1 MPGPTAGSA
10 GDTSTAPATPA
21 EAGPGAAATASTG
34 TDASATDPA
43 VGDPSVTDAAVT
55 DMDATA
61 PSGGT
66 PGRATIGV
74 LGGLVALGP
83 LTTDLYLPGLPAI
96 AEDLVAEPAAVQ
108 LTLTFSM
115 FGVAAG
121 QLIFGPLS
129 DRFGRR
135 PPLLAGLVI
144 YTLASVVCVIAPNL
158 TVLIAARFV
167 QGAAGAAGL
176 VIGRAVARDRFEGV
190 AMIRFL
196 ASITLISGLAPI
208 LAPLFGAQMLRF
220 TSWRGTFGA
229 LAALG
234 LLLTLV
240 AFGALRET
248 LPASAR
254 RGGGLSTTLRT
265 MSGLLRNVPFL
276 GLLLTSTF
284 AFGALFGYISGSSVV
299 LQHVYHVSPQTYSLL
314 FGLNSVAI
322 VGATQLNGRILA
334 PRFPAAALMRT
345 GLAAMIAAGV
355 ALVLVTA
362 VWDLGLVAVCAS
374 LFVMMASL
382 GMVLPNS
389 AARALSLVAPQAAG
403 SASALLGT
411 GTFLCGAIVA
421 PLSSLGGSPSAVL
434 LAVVVLSCALLSAAS
449 YLLLMRPAKTTPA
462 DAPEPAVA

>member
-10 GDTSTAPATPA
+10 GDTSTAPASPADSATPVDAAPVDTGAAA
-21 EAGPGAAATASTG
+21 EAAATAGATG
-34 TDASATDPA
+34 R
-43 VGDPSVTDAAVT
+43 AAVV
-55 DMDATA
+55 
-61 PSGGT
+61 
-66 PGRATIGV
+66 V

-96 AEDLVAEPAAVQ
+96 AEDLAAQPAAVQ

-121 QLIFGPLS
+121 QLLFGPLS

-135 PPLLAGLVI
+135 PPLLAGLVV
-144 YTLASVVCVIAPNL
+144 YTLASIVCVIAPDL

-240 AFGALRET
+240 AFAALRET
-248 LPASAR
+248 LPPSAR
-254 RGGGLSTTLRT
+254 RGGGLTSTLRT
-265 MSGLLRNVPFL
+265 MGGLLRNLPFL
-276 GLLLTSTF
+276 GLMLTSTF

-322 VGATQLNGRILA
+322 VGATQLNGRVLA
-334 PRFPAAALMRT
+334 PRFTAGALMRT
-345 GLAAMIAAGV
+345 GLAVMIAAGV
-355 ALVLVTA
+355 SLVLVTA
-362 VWDLGLVAVCAS
+362 VWDLGLVAVCGS

-389 AARALSLVAPQAAG
+389 AARALSLVPPQSAG

-411 GTFLCGAIVA
+411 GTFLCGAVVA

-449 YLLLMRPAKTTPA
+449 YLLLLRPARTAPA
-462 DAPEPAVA
+462 DATEPAAA

>member
-10 GDTSTAPATPA
+10 GDTSTAPASPAADATVASTADAATPD
-21 EAGPGAAATASTG
+21 AAAT
-34 TDASATDPA
+34 P
-43 VGDPSVTDAAVT
+43 TDAAGT
-55 DMDATA
+55 AAGAT
-61 PSGGT
+61 
-66 PGRATIGV
+66 GRAAIVV

-96 AEDLVAEPAAVQ
+96 ADDLVAEPAAVQ

-135 PPLLAGLVI
+135 PPLLAGLVV
-144 YTLASVVCVIAPNL
+144 YTLASIVCVIAPDL
-158 TVLIAARFV
+158 TTLIAARFV

-240 AFGALRET
+240 AFAALRET
-248 LPASAR
+248 LPPSAR
-254 RGGGLSTTLRT
+254 RGGGLSGTLRT
-265 MSGLLRNVPFL
+265 MGGLLRNMPFL

-322 VGATQLNGRILA
+322 VGATQLNGRVLA
-334 PRFPAAALMRT
+334 PRFTAGALMRT
-345 GLAAMIAAGV
+345 GLAVMIAAGV
-355 ALVLVTA
+355 SLVLVTA

-389 AARALSLVAPQAAG
+389 AARALSLVAPQSAG

-411 GTFLCGAIVA
+411 GTFLCGAVVA

-434 LAVVVLSCALLSAAS
+434 LAVVVLSCAVLSAAS
-449 YLLLMRPAKTTPA
+449 YLLLLRPARTAPA
-462 DAPEPAVA
+462 DAPEPAAA

>member
-10 GDTSTAPATPA
+10 GDTSTTPASPAATPA
-21 EAGPGAAATASTG
+21 
-34 TDASATDPA
+34 
-43 VGDPSVTDAAVT
+43 DAAESVESAAG
-55 DMDATA
+55 AT
-61 PSGGT
+61 
-66 PGRATIGV
+66 GRAAIVV

-96 AEDLVAEPAAVQ
+96 ADDLVAEPAAVQ

-121 QLIFGPLS
+121 QLLFGPLS

-135 PPLLAGLVI
+135 PPLLAGLVV
-144 YTLASVVCVIAPNL
+144 YTLASIVCVIAPDL

-240 AFGALRET
+240 AFAALRET
-248 LPASAR
+248 LPPSAR
-254 RGGGLSTTLRT
+254 RGGGLSGTLRT
-265 MSGLLRNVPFL
+265 MGGLLRDRPFL

-284 AFGALFGYISGSSVV
+284 AFGTLFGYISGSSVV

-322 VGATQLNGRILA
+322 VGATQLNGRVLA
-334 PRFPAAALMRT
+334 PRFTAGALMRT
-345 GLAAMIAAGV
+345 GLAVMIAAGV
-355 ALVLVTA
+355 SLVLVTA

-389 AARALSLVAPQAAG
+389 AARALSLVAPQSAG

-411 GTFLCGAIVA
+411 GTFLCGAVVA

-434 LAVVVLSCALLSAAS
+434 LAVVVLSCSVLSAVS
-449 YLLLMRPAKTTPA
+449 YLLLLRPARSAPA
-462 DAPEPAVA
+462 DVTEPAAA

>member
-10 GDTSTAPATPA
+10 GDTSTAPASPAATPA
-21 EAGPGAAATASTG
+21 
-34 TDASATDPA
+34 
-43 VGDPSVTDAAVT
+43 DAAGT
-55 DMDATA
+55 AADAA
-61 PSGGT
+61 GT
-66 PGRATIGV
+66 PADAAGATGRAAIVV

-96 AEDLVAEPAAVQ
+96 ADDLVAEPAAVQ

-135 PPLLAGLVI
+135 PPLLVGLVV
-144 YTLASVVCVIAPNL
+144 YTLASIVCVIAPDL
-158 TVLIAARFV
+158 TTLIAARFV

-240 AFGALRET
+240 AFAALRET
-248 LPASAR
+248 LPPSAR
-254 RGGGLSTTLRT
+254 RGGGLSGTLRT
-265 MSGLLRNVPFL
+265 MGGLLRNMPFL

-322 VGATQLNGRILA
+322 VGATQLNGRVLA
-334 PRFPAAALMRT
+334 PRFTAGALMRT
-345 GLAAMIAAGV
+345 GLAVMIAAGV
-355 ALVLVTA
+355 SLVLVTA

-389 AARALSLVAPQAAG
+389 AARALSLVAPQSAG

-411 GTFLCGAIVA
+411 GTFLCGAVVA

-434 LAVVVLSCALLSAAS
+434 LAVVVLSCAVLSAAS
-449 YLLLMRPAKTTPA
+449 YLLLLRPARTVPA
-462 DAPEPAVA
+462 DATEPAAA

>member
-21 EAGPGAAATASTG
+21 APTDAAPAAPTDAATAT
-34 TDASATDPA
+34 AAA
-43 VGDPSVTDAAVT
+43 ADAAAG
-55 DMDATA
+55 AT
-61 PSGGT
+61 
-66 PGRATIGV
+66 GRAAIVV

-135 PPLLAGLVI
+135 PPLLAGLVV
-144 YTLASVVCVIAPNL
+144 YTLASIVCVIAPDL

-240 AFGALRET
+240 AFAALRET

-254 RGGGLSTTLRT
+254 RGGGLSSTLRT
-265 MSGLLRNVPFL
+265 MGGLLRDRPFL

-322 VGATQLNGRILA
+322 VGATQLNGRVLA
-334 PRFPAAALMRT
+334 PRFTAGALMRT
-345 GLAAMIAAGV
+345 GLAVMIAAGV
-355 ALVLVTA
+355 SLVLATA

-374 LFVMMASL
+374 LFVMMAGL

-389 AARALSLVAPQAAG
+389 AARALSLIAPQSAG

-411 GTFLCGAIVA
+411 GTFLCGALVA
-421 PLSSLGGSPSAVL
+421 PLSSLGGRPSAVL
-434 LAVVVLSCALLSAAS
+434 LAVVVLSCSLLSAAS
-449 YLLLMRPAKTTPA
+449 YLLLLRPARTAPA
-462 DAPEPAVA
+462 DATEPAAA

>member
-10 GDTSTAPATPA
+10 GDTSTASHTPAGTGGTADPAAPVTSDAPASPAVAPAAPATPGGVVA
-21 EAGPGAAATASTG
+21 
-34 TDASATDPA
+34 
-43 VGDPSVTDAAVT
+43 AAVT
-55 DMDATA
+55 AADAPRGTGA
-61 PSGGT
+61 GGR
-66 PGRATIGV
+66 GAILV

-96 AEDLVAEPAAVQ
+96 AEDLAAEPAAVQ

-135 PPLLAGLVI
+135 PPLLVGLVV
-144 YTLASVVCVIAPNL
+144 YTLASVACVIAPNL
-158 TVLIAARFV
+158 PVLIAGRFV

-208 LAPLFGAQMLRF
+208 LAPLFGAQLLRV

-254 RGGGLSTTLRT
+254 RGGGLSVTLRT
-265 MSGLLRNVPFL
+265 MGGLLRDVPFL
-276 GLLLTSTF
+276 GLMLTSTF
-284 AFGALFGYISGSSVV
+284 AFGTLFGYISGSSVV

-314 FGLNSVAI
+314 FGLNSLAI
-322 VGATQLNGRILA
+322 VASTQVNGRLLA
-334 PRFPAAALMRT
+334 PRFAAAKLMLA
-345 GLAAMIAAGV
+345 GLVTAVAAGV

-374 LFVMMASL
+374 LFVVMAAL
-382 GMVLPNS
+382 GVVLPNS
-389 AARALSLVAPQAAG
+389 AARALSLVPPQAAG

-411 GTFLCGAIVA
+411 ANFLCGAVVA

-434 LAVVVLSCALLSAAS
+434 LGVVVLTCALLATAS
-449 YLLLMRPAKTTPA
+449 YLMLLRHGRR
-462 DAPEPAVA
+462 VAAAAA

>member
-10 GDTSTAPATPA
+10 GDTSTAPASPAATPA
-21 EAGPGAAATASTG
+21 
-34 TDASATDPA
+34 
-43 VGDPSVTDAAVT
+43 DAAGT
-55 DMDATA
+55 AADAA
-61 PSGGT
+61 GT
-66 PGRATIGV
+66 PADAAGATGRAAIVV

-96 AEDLVAEPAAVQ
+96 ADDLVAEPAAVQ

-135 PPLLAGLVI
+135 PPLLAGLVL
-144 YTLASVVCVIAPNL
+144 YTLASIVCVIAPDL
-158 TVLIAARFV
+158 TTLIAARFV

-229 LAALG
+229 LATLG

-240 AFGALRET
+240 AFAALRET
-248 LPASAR
+248 LPPSAR
-254 RGGGLSTTLRT
+254 RGGGLSGTLRT
-265 MSGLLRNVPFL
+265 MGGLLRDMPFL

-322 VGATQLNGRILA
+322 VGATQLNGRVLA
-334 PRFPAAALMRT
+334 PRFTAGALMRT
-345 GLAAMIAAGV
+345 GLAVMIAAGV
-355 ALVLVTA
+355 SLVLVTA

-389 AARALSLVAPQAAG
+389 AARALSLVAPQSAG

-411 GTFLCGAIVA
+411 GTFLCGAVVA

-434 LAVVVLSCALLSAAS
+434 LAVVVLSCSVLSAAS
-449 YLLLMRPAKTTPA
+449 YLLLLRPARTAPA
-462 DAPEPAVA
+462 DATEPAAA

>member
-10 GDTSTAPATPA
+10 GDTSTAPATPVDA
-21 EAGPGAAATASTG
+21 ADAAATG
-34 TDASATDPA
+34 AT
-43 VGDPSVTDAAVT
+43 
-55 DMDATA
+55 
-61 PSGGT
+61 
-66 PGRATIGV
+66 GRAAIVV

-96 AEDLVAEPAAVQ
+96 ADDLVAEPAAVQ

-135 PPLLAGLVI
+135 PPLLAGLVV
-144 YTLASVVCVIAPNL
+144 YTLASIVCVIAPDL

-240 AFGALRET
+240 AFAALRET

-254 RGGGLSTTLRT
+254 RAGGLSGTLRT
-265 MSGLLRNVPFL
+265 MGGLLRNMPFL

-322 VGATQLNGRILA
+322 VGATQLNGRVLA
-334 PRFPAAALMRT
+334 PRFTAGALMRT
-345 GLAAMIAAGV
+345 GLAVMIAAGV
-355 ALVLVTA
+355 SLVLVTA

-389 AARALSLVAPQAAG
+389 AARALSLVAPQSAG

-411 GTFLCGAIVA
+411 GTFLCGAVVA

-449 YLLLMRPAKTTPA
+449 YLLLLRPARTAPA
-462 DAPEPAVA
+462 DAKEPAAA

>member
-10 GDTSTAPATPA
+10 GDTSTASASASAASTAATSASTSTSTDAAAAVVA
-21 EAGPGAAATASTG
+21 EAGTAP
-34 TDASATDPA
+34 TDA
-43 VGDPSVTDAAVT
+43 VTAKAR
-55 DMDATA
+55 TA
-61 PSGGT
+61 GGAS
-66 PGRATIGV
+66 GRATIGV

-96 AEDLVAEPAAVQ
+96 ADDFGAEPAAVQ

-135 PPLLAGLVI
+135 PPLLVGLVL
-144 YTLASVVCVIAPNL
+144 YTLASLVCVVAPNL
-158 TVLIAARFV
+158 PVLIAARFV

-208 LAPLFGAQMLRF
+208 LAPLFGAQLLRV

-229 LAALG
+229 LVALG
-234 LLLTLV
+234 LLLALV

-254 RGGGLSTTLRT
+254 RGGGLAATLRT
-265 MSGLLRNVPFL
+265 MGGLLRDVPFL

-322 VGATQLNGRILA
+322 VASTQVNGRILA
-334 PRFPAAALMRT
+334 PRFAAATLMRA
-345 GLAAMIAAGV
+345 GLMTLIAAGV
-355 ALVLVTA
+355 VLFLVTA
-362 VWDLGLVAVCAS
+362 VWDGGLIAVCGS
-374 LFVMMASL
+374 LFVMMAGL
-382 GMVLPNS
+382 GVVLPNS
-389 AARALSLVAPQAAG
+389 AARALSLVSPQAAG

-411 GTFLCGAIVA
+411 ANFLCGAVVA
-421 PLSSLGGSPSAVL
+421 PLSSLGGNPSAVL
-434 LAVVVLSCALLSAAS
+434 LAVVVLSCAVLAAAS
-449 YLLLMRPAKTTPA
+449 YLLLLRPGRP
-462 DAPEPAVA
+462 APEPAAA

>member
-10 GDTSTAPATPA
+10 GDTSTAPASPAATPA
-21 EAGPGAAATASTG
+21 
-34 TDASATDPA
+34 
-43 VGDPSVTDAAVT
+43 DAAGT
-55 DMDATA
+55 AADAA
-61 PSGGT
+61 GT
-66 PGRATIGV
+66 PADAAGATGRAAIVV

-96 AEDLVAEPAAVQ
+96 ADDLVAEPAAVQ

-135 PPLLAGLVI
+135 PPLLAGLVV
-144 YTLASVVCVIAPNL
+144 YTLASIVCVIAPDL
-158 TVLIAARFV
+158 TTLIAARFV

-240 AFGALRET
+240 AFAALRET
-248 LPASAR
+248 LPPAAR
-254 RGGGLSTTLRT
+254 RGGGLGGTLRT
-265 MSGLLRNVPFL
+265 MGGLLRDMPFL

-322 VGATQLNGRILA
+322 VGATQLNGRVLA
-334 PRFPAAALMRT
+334 PRFTAGALMRT
-345 GLAAMIAAGV
+345 GLAVMIAAGV
-355 ALVLVTA
+355 SLVLVTA

-389 AARALSLVAPQAAG
+389 AARALSLVAPQSAG

-411 GTFLCGAIVA
+411 GTFLCGAVVA

-434 LAVVVLSCALLSAAS
+434 LAVVVLSCSVLSAAS
-449 YLLLMRPAKTTPA
+449 YLLLLRPARTAPA
-462 DAPEPAVA
+462 DATEPAAA